1 MAQSWINV
9 TQSEIYLDLAS
20 SHLELDLEVSEPL
33 NWLTWLCWLDL
44 ILRHIDWLSDS
55 HPVESVE

>member
-9 TQSEIYLDLAS
+9 TQSEIYLDLVS
-20 SHLELDLEVSEPL
+20 SHLELDLEVSDAIEL
-33 NWLTWLCWLDL
+33 IDLTVLTSWLD
-44 ILRHIDWLSDS
+44 IDWLRDS